1 MWSESSISEREDVMT
16 ALLDVM
22 AVRGTGDPG
31 TAVVECGEPGRG
43 AAELICDVLI
53 VGGGTGGIAAALAA
67 ARAGRRVCLLEETDW
82 IGGQLTAQGVSA
94 LDEHEHIERFGGTRS
109 YYALREAIRDHY
121 RRLSP
126 ALAARPHPNP
136 GNCWVTRLAFE
147 PRVALD
153 ALLALAAPHV
163 DAGRLKILT
172 RTKAAR
178 AEMKADRIES
188 VLAVN
193 LDDRRWTRLRPRIV
207 IDATELGD
215 LLPLVGAEY
224 VVGAET
230 KSETGEPHALPA
242 GPKADCVQS
251 FTFTFAL
258 ERMAPGKRYVIPMPE
273 RYAHYRDAQPYSLR
287 IHVHGGEIYGE
298 ESGWLEYQMFEPA
311 PGTKGGLWTYR
322 RLIDRSLFPPNS
334 GFLNDISMINWPG
347 NDYRDQSIL
356 DRSPLEQARALQ
368 NAKRVSLGFL
378 YWLQTE
384 APRPGAAPGFPE
396 LKPRPDV
403 FATGDAL
410 GKHPYIRECRRIRA
424 LRTIVE
430 QEVSAECQR
439 GARAQPFEDSVGVGW
454 YPIDIHTSG
463 TEVVEI
469 SSRTRPFQIPLGAL
483 VPVRV
488 RNLLA
493 GAKNLGTTHITNGCY
508 RLHPVEWNIG
518 EAAGA
523 LAAFALKTGHDPAA
537 IHGDPARRRDFQR
550 HLSKE
555 GVPLYWFIDVGI
567 DHSAFAALQL
577 AAVTGEVEG
586 APDSLEAAALPGD
599 TRRRFGV

>member
-1 MWSESSISEREDVMT
+1 MT

-22 AVRGTGDPG
+22 AVRATGDPG
-31 TAVVECGEPGRG
+31 AAVVDCGEPGRG
-43 AAELICDVLI
+43 VIELTCDVLV
-53 VGGGTGGIAAALAA
+53 VGGGTGGTAAALAA
-67 ARAGRRVCLLEETDW
+67 ARAGRHVCLLEETDW

-126 ALAARPHPNP
+126 ALAAQPHPNP

-153 ALLALAAPHV
+153 ALLAMAGPHA
-163 DAGRLKILT
+163 DAGRLNILM
-172 RTKAAR
+172 RTKIAR
-178 AEMKADRIES
+178 AEVSRDRIES

-193 LDDRRWTRLRPRIV
+193 LDDRRWTRIRSRIV

-215 LLPLVGAEY
+215 LLPLVGAEN
-224 VVGAET
+224 VIGAES
-230 KSETGEPHALPA
+230 KAETGEPHALPA
-242 GPKADCVQS
+242 EPKTDCVQS
-251 FTFTFAL
+251 FTYTFVL
-258 ERMAPGKRYVIPMPE
+258 ERMAPGARHLIPKPE
-273 RYAHYRDAQPYSLR
+273 RYEHYRDSQPYSLR

-298 ESGWLEYQMFEPA
+298 ETRWLEYQVLEQA

-322 RLIDRSLFPPNS
+322 RLIDRSLFPPGS
-334 GFLNDISMINWPG
+334 GFPNDISMINWPG
-347 NDYRDQSIL
+347 NDYRDASIL
-356 DRSPLEQARALQ
+356 DRTPLDQARALQ
-368 NAKRVSLGFL
+368 DAKRVSLGFL

-384 APRPGAAPGFPE
+384 APRPGAATAFPE
-396 LKPRPDV
+396 LKPRPDL
-403 FATGDAL
+403 FATDDAL

-424 LRTIVE
+424 LKTIVE
-430 QEVSAECQR
+430 QEVAAENQQ
-439 GARAQPFEDSVGVGW
+439 GARAQRFEDSVGVGW

-463 TEVVEI
+463 TDAVEI

-488 RNLLA
+488 KNLLA
-493 GAKNLGTTHITNGCY
+493 GAKNLGTTHISNGCY
-508 RLHPVEWNIG
+508 RLHPVEWNVG

-523 LAAFALKTGHDPAA
+523 LAAFALETGHDPAA
-537 IHGDPARRRDFQR
+537 IHGNSELQRDFQR
-550 HLSKE
+550 RLVAD
-555 GVPLYWFIDVGI
+555 GVPLYWFTDVGI
-567 DHSAFAALQL
+567 DHPAFVALQM

-586 APDSLEAAALPGD
+586 AADSLEAAALPVD
-599 TRRRFGV
+599 ARRRLGL